1 MRKKRGI
8 RKKKKKSSHVL
19 VELREEVSEQVGL
32 SLLSPVSVPPLIIFL
47 FHVHIHIHS
56 TIFPLIFKVSALLI
70 PMFSLWFPV
79 SGT

>member
-1 MRKKRGI
+1 MF
-8 RKKKKKSSHVL
+8 L